1 MIKRCLYT
9 CMFVLVATTC
19 FSQSKKE
26 QIESLNSLV
35 DSLTNAL
42 VNSKNESARIQT
54 SANEEQAK
62 LNSEKEAVSASLK
75 AEMTKSTTL
84 EGRIGTLEG
93 NLKKSE
99 EALAD
104 LKLAEEKL
112 KQNNVLTGDSLK
124 SATAAIKALQTD
136 AAKSKEE
143 LADANKKLTESLEKI
158 TRIEA
163 EKTSLETKIRET
175 SEKIS
180 LCEAEKTSLEA
191 KNRDTGKNY
200 LMDET
205 AVNFHTAKGEI
216 EKLIGSDNTDPL
228 KVVFS
233 YLDAKYGEFKSE
245 GNVTPEILAE
255 MEETGSDFG
264 EGGTFLIDLKVSD
277 FNATYIQIEFTS
289 SYYQGGG
296 AEGRFKTVWFFDKS
310 TGIKHE
316 WSDFLV
322 ESKIQGLLTV
332 LNKKLR
338 AKKAELIECGVEAEY
353 IAEVSFGDFDL
364 GRLSFANGQFLIS
377 FDPIGDGMSPCEL
390 DIAISFAELKPF
402 LNPMYF

>member
-1 MIKRCLYT
+1 MFKRFLYSCL
-9 CMFVLVATTC
+9 FVLVTTSG
-19 FSQSKKE
+19 FAQSKKE

-62 LNSEKEAVSASLK
+62 LNTEKEAVSASLK

-99 EALAD
+99 EAIVA
-104 LKLAEEKL
+104 LKQAEEKL

-175 SEKIS
+175 AEKIS

-205 AVNFHTAKGEI
+205 AENFHRAKGEI

-233 YLDAKYGEFKSE
+233 YLDAKYGEFKAE
-245 GNVTPEILAE
+245 GNVTPEDIAE

-264 EGGTFLIDLKVSD
+264 EGGTYLIDVKVND
-277 FNATYIQIEFTS
+277 LNATFIQVEFLES
-289 SYYQGGG
+289 FYQGAG
-296 AEGRFKTVWFFDKS
+296 AEGRSRSVWFFDKS

-332 LNKKLR
+332 LNKKL
-338 AKKAELIECGVEAEY
+338 KTKTSEFIECGMEAEY
-353 IAEVSFGDFDL
+353 IQELSISEYDLNGFSFG
-364 GRLSFANGQFLIS
+364 NGQYLLAYN
-377 FDPIGDGMSPCEL
+377 PGNNGMGPCEVI
-390 DIAISFAELKPF
+390 IAVTAAELKPF
-402 LNPMYF
+402 LNPKYF